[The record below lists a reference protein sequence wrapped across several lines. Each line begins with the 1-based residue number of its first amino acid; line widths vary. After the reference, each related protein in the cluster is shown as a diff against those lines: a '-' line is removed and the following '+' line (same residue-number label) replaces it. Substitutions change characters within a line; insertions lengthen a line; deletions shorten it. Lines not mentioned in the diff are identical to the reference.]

1 MGRNKIKIE
10 KIKNEKIRIVYIVIF
25 IHLGYLGKK
34 AKRTIEKSYRTQF
47 IMRCRN
53 ITFSLRQRRKHYGIY
68 NK

>member
-47 IMRCRN
+47 IM
-53 ITFSLRQRRKHYGIY
+53 
-68 NK
+68 